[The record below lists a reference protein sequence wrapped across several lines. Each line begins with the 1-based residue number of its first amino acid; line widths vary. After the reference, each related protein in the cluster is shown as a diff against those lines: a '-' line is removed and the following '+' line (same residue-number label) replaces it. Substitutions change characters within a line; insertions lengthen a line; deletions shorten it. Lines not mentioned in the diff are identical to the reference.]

1 VTGRTP
7 ENMHDARKEL
17 YACSMQTSPFVL
29 TEPIPAPETAED
41 ALMSLM
47 MALGRQMR
55 HRQPGDVID
64 YSAFP
69 ILKLLTH
76 QGPMRLSAVAQVL
89 GLDASTVSRHARQL
103 EDRGLLE
110 RTDDPDDRRASRVAV
125 TEQGATCLAKGFET
139 RRLLVADALGG
150 WSDEERDTL
159 RLLLH
164 RLVQSLLT
172 HPDPSDQ
179 TVATPTQET
188 SA

>member
-1 VTGRTP
+1 MTGRTP

-110 RTDDPDDRRASRVAV
+110 RTGDPDDGRASRVAIS
-125 TEQGATCLAKGFET
+125 EAGNDCLARAFES
-139 RRLLVADALGG
+139 RRLLMSTAMEG
-150 WSDEERDTL
+150 WTDDERDTL
-159 RLLLH
+159 RGLLH
-164 RLVQSLLT
+164 RLVESLMT
-172 HPDPSDQ
+172 QTDSTQTDPD
-179 TVATPTQET
+179 AQET
-188 SA
+188 RG

>member
-1 VTGRTP
+1 
-7 ENMHDARKEL
+7 
-17 YACSMQTSPFVL
+17 MQSSPFVL

-47 MALGRQMR
+47 MALGRRMR
-55 HRQPGDVID
+55 QRQPGDVID

-76 QGPMRLSAVAQVL
+76 QGPMRLSALAQVL

-110 RTDDPDDRRASRVAV
+110 RTEDPDDGRASRVAV
-125 TEQGATCLAKGFET
+125 SEHGSACLAQALRDPPARDQPPPSTAGPT
-139 RRLLVADALGG
+139 TSARPCATSSPGSSRPCSTHDPDAH
-150 WSDEERDTL
+150 
-159 RLLLH
+159 H
-164 RLVQSLLT
+164 RLP
-172 HPDPSDQ
+172 HPPRRRH
-179 TVATPTQET
+179 

>member
-1 VTGRTP
+1 
-7 ENMHDARKEL
+7 
-17 YACSMQTSPFVL
+17 MQSSPFVL

-47 MALGRQMR
+47 MALGRRLRQK
-55 HRQPGDVID
+55 QPGDVID

-76 QGPMRLSAVAQVL
+76 QGPMRLSALAQVL

-110 RTDDPDDRRASRVAV
+110 RTEDPDDGRASRIAV
-125 TEQGATCLAKGFET
+125 SEHGNECLAKGFET
-139 RRLLVADALGG
+139 RRHVVSHALEG
-150 WSDEERDTL
+150 WTDEERDTL

-164 RLVQSLLT
+164 RLVQSLMT
-172 HPDPSDQ
+172 QHDQ
-179 TVATPTQET
+179 DEAATAQET
-188 SA
+188 SR

>member
-1 VTGRTP
+1 
-7 ENMHDARKEL
+7 
-17 YACSMQTSPFVL
+17 MQSSPSLL

-41 ALMSLM
+41 ALMGLM

-55 HRQPGDVID
+55 QRQPGDTID

-76 QGPMRLSAVAQVL
+76 QGPMRLSALAQVL

-110 RTDDPDDRRASRVAV
+110 RTDDPDDGRASRVAV
-125 TEQGATCLAKGFET
+125 SEHGSACLAHGFES
-139 RRLLVADALGG
+139 RRQVITSALAE
-150 WSDEERDTL
+150 WTDEERETL

-164 RLVQSLLT
+164 RLVQGLMT
-172 HPDPSDQ
+172 RPGEDGP
-179 TVATPTQET
+179 APAPTTASASASASAQET